1 MLLCT
6 FPGSLR
12 RASLRLCFKRR
23 VGVLECQK
31 PLSLLE
37 RNTRLVYGRVNFRS
51 YHNVMAHL
59 MF

>member
-12 RASLRLCFKRR
+12 RASLRLCFERR

-37 RNTRLVYGRVNFRS
+37 KKHQVSIWACQFQILS
-51 YHNVMAHL
+51 
-59 MF
+59 